1 MPFPRLKSTI
11 RLATAAVLF
20 GTLTVAG
27 QAQDAATA
35 PAAPVP
41 QNTPE
46 TRPVPV
52 LNYAKP
58 VSHFPNPIGPYTS
71 RHLAPPNLANTSRID
86 QLMHDGKLYLSLND
100 AIALALE
107 NNLDIA
113 IARYNL
119 NIADTDVLRAKAG
132 ASILGVNPGVVQNT
146 PGGGVGGIGASAGAS
161 TGGTSLGAG
170 GIGAGT
176 NGLVSST
183 LGLGPAITSFD
194 PVVTGTLQ
202 EDHFSQQASSIFQGV
217 LPGSSLVQNT
227 GTVNF
232 AYNQAFQWGM
242 NLNVSF
248 TNTRQTTNSFFS
260 SLSPQLN
267 SGFKMT
273 LTQPLLQGF
282 GFPANTRFIR
292 IAKNNRELSDVA
304 FRLQIIDS
312 VDQIENIYWDLVYAY
327 ENARVQN
334 ESLAFA
340 QKTLSDTKK
349 QVEIGSL
356 APIETVRAQSTVAQD
371 QQLVTAA
378 QTNLQLEQL
387 LMKNALTRTL
397 KDPTLATADVIP
409 TSTMDIPA
417 QEPVVPTEDLINE
430 ALRHR
435 AELVETRIDLNSRD
449 LSNKAV
455 RSALLPTL
463 DLFAYYGGAGVGG
476 NQNPVNVCSTPE
488 TLLQQEF
495 GCASNAPGSLE
506 TITPTTGIGNTLN
519 QLVNSTSPDKGV
531 GLQLNIPLR
540 NRAAQAV
547 QIRSELEYR
556 QAQMR
561 LQQIENQVGIEI
573 RNAQYAV
580 QQNRASVDSA
590 QAAAELAR
598 QSLDAEQKKYQFG
611 TSTTTL
617 VLQYQSQLA
626 TSESALVNATV
637 DYEKSRIE
645 LDRAT
650 GALLDHHGISIDDA
664 ARGQVTHLPN
674 VPYVAPRKDMPP
686 PPQAAPAQ
694 QAQDGRASKTGAVHN
709 RALFFFLTIL
719 YNILCGPRPLHS
731 LRPAKM
737 E

>member
-1 MPFPRLKSTI
+1 MPFARAASNI
-11 RLATAAVLF
+11 RWAAAVLF

-27 QAQDAATA
+27 WGQEP
-35 PAAPVP
+35 PAAPTP

-46 TRPVPV
+46 ARPLPV
-52 LNYAKP
+52 LNYSQP
-58 VSHFPNPIGPYTS
+58 MSHFPNPVAPYTP
-71 RHLAPPNLANTSRID
+71 RHVAAPNLANTSRID
-86 QLMHDGKLYLSLND
+86 SLMHEGKLYLSLND

-107 NNLDIA
+107 NNLDVA

-132 ASILGVNPGVVQNT
+132 ANILGVNAGVVQNT
-146 PGGGVGGIGASAGAS
+146 PGGGIGGIGASAGAS

-194 PVVTGTLQ
+194 PVITGTLQ
-202 EDHFSQQASSIFQGV
+202 EDHAESVS
-217 LPGSSLVQNT
+217 SSLFNGVPILAQNT

-232 AYNQAFQWGM
+232 AYNQGFTWGT
-242 NLNVSF
+242 NLLVGFNNSRATSNVPF
-248 TNTRQTTNSFFS
+248 NTYSPLINS
-260 SLSPQLN
+260 SLRVQ
-267 SGFKMT
+267 
-273 LTQPLLQGF
+273 LTQHLLQGF
-282 GFPANTRFIR
+282 GFPANTRFIH
-292 IAKNNRELSDVA
+292 IARNNRELTDVA

-371 QQLVTAA
+371 QQLVTTA

-397 KDPTLATADVIP
+397 KDPTLATAEVIP
-409 TSTMDIPA
+409 TSTMEIPA
-417 QEPVVPTEDLINE
+417 EEQVAPTEDLINE

-449 LSNKAV
+449 YSNKAV
-455 RSALLPTL
+455 RSSLLPTL
-463 DLFAYYGGAGVGG
+463 DLFAYYTGSGLGGS
-476 NQNPVNVCSTPE
+476 QNPANLCANQSPDQLLLGFCSGQNPNTGTTAIPPVTPVSISG
-488 TLLQQEF
+488 TW
-495 GCASNAPGSLE
+495 
-506 TITPTTGIGNTLN
+506 N
-519 QLVNSTSPDKGV
+519 QLVNSTAPDKGV
-531 GLQLNIPLR
+531 GLQLNIPIR
-540 NRAAQAV
+540 NRAAQAL

-561 LQQIENQVGIEI
+561 QQQIENQVGIEV
-573 RNAQYAV
+573 RNAQYTV

-590 QAAAELAR
+590 KAALDLAR

-626 TSESALVNATV
+626 TGESTLVNATV
-637 DYEKSRIE
+637 AYEKSRIE

-650 GALLDHHGISIDDA
+650 GTLLDHNGISVDDA
-664 ARGQVTHLPN
+664 ARGQVSRLPN
-674 VPYVAPRKDMPP
+674 VPYIAPRKDLPSVAQPP
-686 PPQAAPAQ
+686 LQPAAPQPPQ
-694 QAQDGRASKTGAVHN
+694 
-709 RALFFFLTIL
+709 
-719 YNILCGPRPLHS
+719 
-731 LRPAKM
+731 
-737 E
+737 

>member
-1 MPFPRLKSTI
+1 MRRIAAAFLFAM
-11 RLATAAVLF
+11 LALP
-20 GTLTVAG
+20 GWS
-27 QAQDAATA
+27 QEP
-35 PAAPVP
+35 PAAPTP

-46 TRPVPV
+46 ARPVPT
-52 LNYAKP
+52 LNYSSA
-58 VSHFPNPIGPYTS
+58 VSHFPNPIAPYQP
-71 RHLAPPNLANTSRID
+71 RHLPQPNVGNTARID

-113 IARYNL
+113 IARYTL

-132 ASILGVNPGVVQNT
+132 ASILGTPLGTVLNT
-146 PGGGVGGIGASAGAS
+146 PGGGIGGIGGNSGAS
-161 TGGTSLGAG
+161 TGGTTLGSGGAG
-170 GIGAGT
+170 GGT

-183 LGLGPAITSFD
+183 LGIGPPINSFD
-194 PVVTGTLQ
+194 PVITGTLQ
-202 EDHFSQQASSIFQGV
+202 EDHYKQLATSIFSGV
-217 LPGSSLVQNT
+217 DPGSELAQNT
-227 GTVNF
+227 GTVDL
-232 AYNQAFQWGM
+232 AYNQAFQWGTQLSVGF
-242 NLNVSF
+242 N
-248 TNTRQTTNSFFS
+248 NTRVTSNSFLT

-267 SGFKMT
+267 SNFRAT
-273 LTQPLLQGF
+273 LTQPLLAGF
-282 GFPANTRFIR
+282 GLAPNTRFIR
-292 IAKNNRELSDVA
+292 IAKNNRELSDVG

-312 VDQIENIYWDLVYAY
+312 VDQIQNIYWDLVYAY

-371 QQLVTAA
+371 QQLVTQA

-397 KDPTLATADVIP
+397 KDPALANADVIP
-409 TSTMDIPA
+409 TSTMDVPA

-435 AELVETRIDLNSRD
+435 AELVESRIDLNSRE
-449 LSNKAV
+449 LSNKSV
-455 RSALLPTL
+455 QSALLPTVNV
-463 DLFAYYGGAGVGG
+463 FAYYGGAGLGG
-476 NQNPVNVCSTPE
+476 VQNPANLCSNLAPE
-488 TLLQQEF
+488 LQAF
-495 GCASNAPGSLE
+495 GCAGTGTGQLPVN
-506 TITPTTGIGNTLN
+506 PTTSLNGTLN
-519 QLVNSTSPDKGV
+519 QLVNSTSPDKGI
-531 GLQLNIPLR
+531 GLSLNIPLR

-556 QAQMR
+556 QAQVR

-590 QAAAELAR
+590 KAALDLAR

-617 VLQYQSQLA
+617 VLQYQSGLA
-626 TSESALVNATV
+626 TSESTLVNALV
-637 DYEKSRIE
+637 AYEKSRVE

-650 GALLDHHGISIDDA
+650 GLLLDHDGISVDDA
-664 ARGQVTHLPN
+664 ARGQVARMPN
-674 VPYVAPRKDMPP
+674 VPYIAPRKDLPSV
-686 PPQAAPAQ
+686 AQ
-694 QAQDGRASKTGAVHN
+694 PM
-709 RALFFFLTIL
+709 
-719 YNILCGPRPLHS
+719 PRPGA
-731 LRPAKM
+731 PQ
-737 E
+737 

>member
-1 MPFPRLKSTI
+1 V
-11 RLATAAVLF
+11 AA
-20 GTLTVAG
+20 
-27 QAQDAATA
+27 
-35 PAAPVP
+35 
-41 QNTPE
+41 
-46 TRPVPV
+46 
-52 LNYAKP
+52 
-58 VSHFPNPIGPYTS
+58 
-71 RHLAPPNLANTSRID
+71 PNLANTSRID
-86 QLMHDGKLYLSLND
+86 SLMHEGKLYLSLND

-107 NNLDIA
+107 NNLDVA

-132 ASILGVNPGVVQNT
+132 ASILGVNAGVVQNT

-194 PVVTGTLQ
+194 PIITGTLQ
-202 EDHFSQQASSIFQGV
+202 EDHFSQRASTIFQGV

-248 TNTRQTTNSFFS
+248 NNSRQTTNSFFS
-260 SLSPQLN
+260 ALSPQLN

-292 IAKNNRELSDVA
+292 IAKNNRELTDVA
-304 FRLQIIDS
+304 FRLQTIDS
-312 VDQIENIYWDLVYAY
+312 VDQIENIYWDLVNAY

-371 QQLVTAA
+371 QQLVTTA

-387 LMKNALTRTL
+387 LMKNALSRSL
-397 KDPTLATADVIP
+397 KDPVLATAEVIP
-409 TSTMDIPA
+409 TSTVEIPA
-417 QEPVVPTEDLINE
+417 QEEVVPTEDLIND

-435 AELVETRIDLNSRD
+435 AELVETRIDLSSRD

-463 DLFAYYGGAGVGG
+463 NAFAYYGGSGLGG
-476 NQNPVNVCSTPE
+476 SQNPADLCSTPP
-488 TLLQQEF
+488 TVLQDAL
-495 GCASNAPGSLE
+495 GCANPNGGPSGLDFTAASTGLGS
-506 TITPTTGIGNTLN
+506 TLN

-531 GLQLNIPLR
+531 GLQLNIPIR

-561 LQQIENQVGIEI
+561 QQQIENQVGIEV

-590 QAAAELAR
+590 KAALDLAR

-626 TSESALVNATV
+626 TAESTLVNATV
-637 DYEKSRIE
+637 AYEKSRIE

-650 GALLDHHGISIDDA
+650 GNLLDHNGISMDDA
-664 ARGQVTHLPN
+664 ARGQVTRLPN
-674 VPYVAPRKDMPP
+674 VPYTAPRKDLPSVAQP
-686 PPQAAPAQ
+686 APQAAAPQ
-694 QAQDGRASKTGAVHN
+694 PPQ
-709 RALFFFLTIL
+709 
-719 YNILCGPRPLHS
+719 
-731 LRPAKM
+731 
-737 E
+737 

>member
-1 MPFPRLKSTI
+1 MPFARIASSTRLTI
-11 RLATAAVLF
+11 GSVLF
-20 GTLTVAG
+20 GTLAIAGWAQEPPVAP
-27 QAQDAATA
+27 T
-35 PAAPVP
+35 P
-41 QNTPE
+41 QNAPE
-46 TRPVPV
+46 GRPLPV
-52 LNYAKP
+52 LNYSHP
-58 VSHFPNPIGPYTS
+58 ESHFPNPVAPYKP
-71 RHLAPPNLANTSRID
+71 RQVAPPNLANTARID
-86 QLMHDGKLYLSLND
+86 SLMHEGKLYLSLND

-107 NNLDIA
+107 NNLDVA

-132 ASILGVNPGVVQNT
+132 ATILGVNAGVVQNT
-146 PGGGVGGIGASAGAS
+146 PGGGVGGIGATAGAS

-183 LGLGPAITSFD
+183 LGLGPLITSFD

-202 EDHFSQQASSIFQGV
+202 EDHAESVS
-217 LPGSSLVQNT
+217 SSLFNGVPILAQNT

-232 AYNQAFQWGM
+232 NYTQGFSWGT
-242 NLNVSF
+242 NVQVGFNNSRATSNVPF
-248 TNTRQTTNSFFS
+248 NTYSPLINS
-260 SLSPQLN
+260 SLRLQV
-267 SGFKMT
+267 
-273 LTQPLLQGF
+273 TQHLLQGF
-282 GFPANTRFIR
+282 GLPANTRFIH
-292 IAKNNRELSDVA
+292 IARNNRELSDVA

-334 ESLAFA
+334 ESLSFA
-340 QKTLSDTKK
+340 QKTLSDTRK

-371 QQLVTAA
+371 QQLVTTA

-387 LMKNALTRTL
+387 LMKNALTRSL
-397 KDPTLATADVIP
+397 KDPMLATAEVIP
-409 TSTMDIPA
+409 TSTMEIPA
-417 QEPVVPTEDLINE
+417 QEQVVPTDDLIND

-449 LSNKAV
+449 YSNKAV

-463 DLFAYYGGAGVGG
+463 DVFAYYAGSGLGGSQNPTNLCANQTPEQLLLGFCAGVNPNTGVSGIPPVTSTSIGG
-476 NQNPVNVCSTPE
+476 TW
-488 TLLQQEF
+488 
-495 GCASNAPGSLE
+495 
-506 TITPTTGIGNTLN
+506 N
-519 QLVNSTSPDKGV
+519 QLVNSTAPDKGL
-531 GLQLNIPLR
+531 GLSLNIPLR

-547 QIRSELEYR
+547 QVRSELEYR

-561 LQQIENQVGIEI
+561 QQQIENQVGIEV

-590 QAAAELAR
+590 QAALDLAR

-617 VLQYQSQLA
+617 VLQYESQLA
-626 TSESALVNATV
+626 TAESTLVNATV
-637 DYEKSRIE
+637 AYEKSRIE

-650 GALLDHHGISIDDA
+650 GNLLDHNGISMDDA
-664 ARGQVTHLPN
+664 ARGQVTRLPN
-674 VPYVAPRKDMPP
+674 VPYITPRKDLPSVAQP
-686 PPQAAPAQ
+686 APQATGSQPPQ
-694 QAQDGRASKTGAVHN
+694 
-709 RALFFFLTIL
+709 
-719 YNILCGPRPLHS
+719 
-731 LRPAKM
+731 
-737 E
+737 